1 MATGADSRSA
11 LHSPHGGNDV
21 HDVLGVTHR
30 ILVGSEQSD
39 GATAVVEVTVPP
51 GTGAPPHTEQREAL
65 VWYVIDGVLDF
76 DTEGGPLKLDAGA
89 AVFMERNSRHGF
101 ANTGDR
107 PARAVMVAVPGGIEN
122 FFREAASVLPAGPP
136 AGPPSP
142 QVREALAQV
151 ARRHGVE
158 LDETSIPA

>member
-1 MATGADSRSA
+1 MPVGADSRSP
-11 LHSPHGGNDV
+11 LHSRHDRDDV
-21 HDVLGVTHR
+21 HDVLGVAHR
-30 ILVGSEQSD
+30 ILVGSEQS
-39 GATAVVEVTVPP
+39 GGTTAVVEITVPP

-65 VWYVIDGVLDF
+65 VWYVIDGVIDF
-76 DTEGGPLKLDAGA
+76 QTEGGPLKLGAGA

-107 PARAVMVAVPGGIEN
+107 PARALMVAMPGGIEN

-136 AGPPSP
+136 VGPPP
-142 QVREALAQV
+142 PEVKEALAQV

-158 LDETSIPA
+158 LDQTSP